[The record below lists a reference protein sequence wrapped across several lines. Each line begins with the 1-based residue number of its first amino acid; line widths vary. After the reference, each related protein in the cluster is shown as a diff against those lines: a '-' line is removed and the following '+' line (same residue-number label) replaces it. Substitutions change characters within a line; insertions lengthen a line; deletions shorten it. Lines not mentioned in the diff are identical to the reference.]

1 MIAFHGDPALKARRR
16 AAEAGAVLGLAVLS
30 ALGVASVIETL
41 PVWRGVIACGAVIA
55 LFAIAAAHWNGSS

>member
-1 MIAFHGDPALKARRR
+1 MTRRR

-30 ALGVASVIETL
+30 AFGVASVIETL